1 MTVSCYL
8 ILKEF
13 DHMSACL
20 AFNIEYCIKPPFL
33 PVITGAFSHTDTLS
47 FQKLDFI
54 ALSLIH
60 YFQIGIVD
68 YVRVH
73 GLLK

>member
-1 MTVSCYL
+1 
-8 ILKEF
+8 
-13 DHMSACL
+13 MSACF
-20 AFNIEYCIKPPFL
+20 AFNIEYCIKTPFL
-33 PVITGAFSHTDTLS
+33 PGITGTFSHADTLS

-60 YFQIGIVD
+60 HFQIGIVD
-68 YVRVH
+68 YARVH